1 MKFFRALSVL
11 PFFLAIGACA
21 PTAQKFPAPGA
32 APAAAAAPARP
43 APVQQAP
50 PHAATVQVVP
60 SSRAVFDAAR
70 ADMDAGMADAALA
83 KLNVLRP
90 EQLDAPAKLQW
101 HIQRAA
107 AYSLQGSLLDAVRER
122 VAADVLLTEPS
133 VRRRNQEAILEA
145 LALLPPE
152 RLGGYPA
159 VAGDPLSGW
168 LALGRIL
175 AARPVPEAVQQALAQ
190 WRIDYPGHPADLGL
204 FQAMLSRGA
213 APAAAPAQPPP
224 PVATAAPSQTPAPMP
239 TAAPAPAAGAA
250 SAIAVLLPATGAS
263 AAYGEAV
270 RQGIAAAYAA
280 DGSQP
285 KPVLRFYDSETG
297 DMAAI
302 YRKAVEDGAEVV
314 IGPLRKEHVATLA
327 GLDELP
333 KPVLAL
339 NRIEAKHDGLFQ
351 FGLLPEDELEQAAD
365 YAWKE
370 GRKNAL
376 LLIPAKDFGQRMV
389 THFNDYWLHLGGRVA
404 AVQTYLPGEKDFAAP
419 IKKLLQVGEPG
430 KENPQT
436 PRAGADA
443 IFLVADTR
451 DARLITPQLR
461 YYGAT
466 RLPLYA
472 TSSVYAGRPN
482 RAQDQDLA
490 GVLFCDAPWLLAE
503 EYAAQRQAAWD
514 AWGAHA
520 AANPRLWAMGMDAY
534 RLSRRLGA
542 LRSGGAPYD
551 GASGNLSLGPGNR
564 IQRQLSCAQFD
575 NGVPAPRLPAAPQAP
590 AAH

>member
-1 MKFFRALSVL
+1 MKFVRPLSVL
-11 PFFLAIGACA
+11 PLFLAIGACA
-21 PTAQKFPAPGA
+21 PAPHKPAAAVAAQ
-32 APAAAAAPARP
+32 AAAAPGAVPAPARPVQGQRP
-43 APVQQAP
+43 APPPAVATAPVQLA
-50 PHAATVQVVP
+50 P
-60 SSRAVFDAAR
+60 SSRVVFDAVR
-70 ADMDAGMADAALA
+70 SDLDAGMADAALA

-90 EQLDAPAKLQW
+90 EQLGAGLQLQW
-101 HIQRAA
+101 HTQRAA
-107 AYSLQGSLLDAVRER
+107 AYSLQGNLLDAVRER
-122 VAADVLLTEPS
+122 VAADLLLAEPQA
-133 VRRRNQEAILEA
+133 RRRNQESILEA

-175 AARPVPEAVQQALAQ
+175 AAHAPAEVVQQSLAQ
-190 WRIDYPGHPADLGL
+190 WRADYPGHPADAGL
-204 FQAMLSRGA
+204 LQAVASRGP
-213 APAAAPAQPPP
+213 APVPAL
-224 PVATAAPSQTPAPMP
+224 VSTPAP
-239 TAAPAPAAGAA
+239 APAMASASAAGAA
-250 SAIAVLLPATGAS
+250 SAVAVLLPATGAS

-280 DGSQP
+280 DVAQP

-297 DMAAI
+297 DVAAI
-302 YRKAVEDGAEVV
+302 YRKAVDDGAEVV
-314 IGPLRKEHVATLA
+314 VGPLRKEHVAALA
-327 GLDELP
+327 GIGDLP

-339 NRIEAKHDGLFQ
+339 NRIDAGRDGLFQ

-365 YAWKE
+365 HAWRE
-370 GRKNAL
+370 GRRNAL

-389 THFNDYWLHLGGRVA
+389 THFNDYWRQLGGRVA

-419 IKKLLQVGEPG
+419 IKKLLQVGEPS

-436 PRAGADA
+436 PRADADA
-443 IFLVADTR
+443 VFLVADAR
-451 DARLITPQLR
+451 DARMMVPQLR

-472 TSSVYAGRPN
+472 TSSVFSGRPN
-482 RAQDQDLA
+482 RSQDRDLA

-542 LRSGGAPYD
+542 LRGDGATYD
-551 GASGNLSLGPGNR
+551 GASGGLSLGPGNR
-564 IQRQLSCAQFD
+564 IHRQLLCARFD
-575 NGVPAPRLPAAPQAP
+575 GGVPLPRGPVAQPMPEQ